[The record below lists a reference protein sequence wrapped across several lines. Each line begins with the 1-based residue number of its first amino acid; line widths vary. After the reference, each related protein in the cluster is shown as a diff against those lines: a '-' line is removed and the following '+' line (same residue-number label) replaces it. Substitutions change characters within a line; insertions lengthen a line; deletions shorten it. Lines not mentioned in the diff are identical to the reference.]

1 MRLAADTAL
10 HALRLLKHAQEN
22 AHGVSGPAKLAM
34 YLPLASHPMFPQQ
47 EGGRRLEEIQPEA
60 WVDEGDASGT
70 SIALT
75 SAAEGGDDA
84 FMAALDNPYV
94 KKITDQCHV
103 NMEDIILSSSSAA
116 FMLTGGDKAAAA
128 QTMSDPTYIQN
139 ILSAF
144 GDFDGQP
151 TCSKEDLGSLMGSYS
166 SFMTCTGLDA
176 LIGRVA
182 VSGFNVE
189 KMEKE
194 VTEKCLPLGAGS
206 NLTSVFT
213 QLEESSSPA
222 EPTQEQVMECFGS
235 IFEDNNPVGE
245 FITGLYENTG
255 KYCSCLHD
263 LGEKVPECIVE
274 EEGMKVS
281 MSLIKTSTCVMGVG
295 CDAYK
300 DYCVEATSV
309 LEKCLP
315 GEDEEYD
322 CTKVMVDCD
331 MEGAVFP
338 ALPHFVS
345 HHLPDTCKD
354 VAEDSTIAKFESFQ
368 EKCAGK
374 KNFIAL
380 DELIEEEDEEEEE
393 EIDVAPEVAEILA
406 EEHVD
411 EEEEEIKSEEAHI
424 VEEEE
429 DLKEEQEEI
438 KEELELTKMEK
449 SEVAA
454 AEQEQEKET
463 SSASLPMAGIAIV
476 ACAVVVSLVVIK
488 KKFFSSQKTQKN
500 DFTPVADGG
509 FEYEEDADAGTF
521 IA

>member
-1 MRLAADTAL
+1 M
-10 HALRLLKHAQEN
+10 
-22 AHGVSGPAKLAM
+22 
-34 YLPLASHPMFPQQ
+34 
-47 EGGRRLEEIQPEA
+47 
-60 WVDEGDASGT
+60 
-70 SIALT
+70 
-75 SAAEGGDDA
+75 
-84 FMAALDNPYV
+84 
-94 KKITDQCHV
+94 
-103 NMEDIILSSSSAA
+103 
-116 FMLTGGDKAAAA
+116 
-128 QTMSDPTYIQN
+128 
-139 ILSAF
+139 
-144 GDFDGQP
+144 
-151 TCSKEDLGSLMGSYS
+151 
-166 SFMTCTGLDA
+166 DA

-182 VSGFNVE
+182 VSGFNAE
-189 KMEKE
+189 QMEKE
-194 VTEKCLPLGAGS
+194 VTEKCSPLGVGS
-206 NLTSVFT
+206 DLTSVFS
-213 QLEESSSPA
+213 QVEGSSSPP
-222 EPTQEQVMECFGS
+222 EPTQEQVMECIGS

-263 LGEKVPECIVE
+263 LGEKVPECTVE

-322 CTKVMVDCD
+322 CTKVMVDCVK
-331 MEGAVFP
+331 EGAVFP

-368 EKCAGK
+368 KKCAGK
-374 KNFIAL
+374 KDFMAL
-380 DELIEEEDEEEEE
+380 DEILEDGEEEE

-411 EEEEEIKSEEAHI
+411 ETVEEIKSEEAHI
-424 VEEEE
+424 IEEEE

-454 AEQEQEKET
+454 EQEKET

-488 KKFFSSQKTQKN
+488 KKFFSSQQTQKN